1 MRSARKWLVL
11 VSVLAVVAAACGDD
25 GDGDGGGGGGGE
37 TGGGG
42 IEPSVTFSEIGEGEG
57 ALELI
62 AWHGY
67 TEDGTTEGYEDYDWI
82 TPFEADTGCDV
93 NVTYADTSDEMVTL
107 MRQGG
112 GSVYDGVSA
121 SGDASNRLIAGGDV
135 GAVDT
140 SLFPEFAN
148 VIAPLN
154 PDGGTNNSHYVVDGN
169 VYGTPY
175 MYGPNFLMY
184 NTEVV
189 SPAPTS
195 WADTF
200 EAESPYA
207 GSITAYD
214 SPIFIADAAMYLMA
228 TNPDLGITDPYEL
241 DQAQFDAT
249 VDLLKTQA
257 GIIGSYWALYTDEID
272 GFVDGSMV
280 IGTAWPVNFSYAE
293 LDAPVDA
300 AEPSEGMTG
309 WADTWMISANAP
321 HPNCMLQWMDWTMQ
335 ADVQAEVGVYYG
347 AAGSNV
353 NSCDAIKTFLND
365 AYPGEGYDVLV
376 DTLRYSNC
384 GDAAFLD
391 SLYLWKT
398 PQVDCGDGRGEVC
411 IDYSQWTQA
420 WTEIRG

>member
-1 MRSARKWLVL
+1 MKRARTWLVL
-11 VSVLAVVAAACGDD
+11 VSVLAVVAAACSNDN
-25 GDGDGGGGGGGE
+25 GGGGGG

-42 IEPSVTFSEIGEGEG
+42 TIEPPVTYSQIGDGEG

-67 TEDGTTEGYEDYDWI
+67 TENGTTEGYEDYDWV
-82 TPFEADTGCDV
+82 TPFEDKTGCKV

-112 GSVYDGVSA
+112 GTVYDGVSA

-135 GAVDT
+135 GAIDT

-154 PDGGTNNSHYVVDGN
+154 PDGGTNNAHYVVDGN

-184 NTEVV
+184 NTDVV
-189 SPAPTS
+189 KPAPTS
-195 WADTF
+195 WVDTWAAD
-200 EAESPYA
+200 SPYA
-207 GSITAYD
+207 GSVTGYD
-214 SPIFIADAAMYLMA
+214 APIYLADAAMYLMT

-241 DQAQFDAT
+241 DQAQFDAA
-249 VDLLKTQA
+249 VDLAKTQA
-257 GIIGSYWALYTDEID
+257 GIIGSYWALWTDEID
-272 GFVDGSMV
+272 AFVNGSTV
-280 IGTAWPVNFSYAE
+280 IGTAWPINLSYAE

-300 AEPSEGMTG
+300 VEPVEGMTG

-335 ADVQAEVGVYYG
+335 PDVQAEVGVYYG

-353 NSCDAIKTFLND
+353 QSCDAIKKFLVD
-365 AYPGEGYDVLV
+365 AYGKGSDAAV
-376 DTLRYSNC
+376 DTLRYSHC

-398 PQVDCGDGRGEVC
+398 PQVDCGDSRGEVC
-411 IDYSQWTQA
+411 IDYSEWTNA
-420 WTEIRG
+420 WTEIKG

>member
-25 GDGDGGGGGGGE
+25 GGGGE
-37 TGGGG
+37 GDTGGST
-42 IEPSVTFSEIGEGEG
+42 IEPAITYSEIGEGEG

-67 TEDGTTEGYEDYDWI
+67 TEDGTTEGYEDYDWV
-82 TPFEADTGCDV
+82 TPFEDATGCQT
-93 NVTYADTSDEMVTL
+93 NVTYADSSDEMVTL

-112 GSVYDGVSA
+112 GSVYDGLSA
-121 SGDASNRLIAGGDV
+121 SGDASNRLIAGQDV

-154 PDGGTNNSHYVVDGN
+154 PDGGTNAGHYVVDGN

-200 EAESPYA
+200 EADSAYA
-207 GSITAYD
+207 GLVTAYD

-241 DQAQFDAT
+241 DQAQFDAA
-249 VDLLKTQA
+249 VDLLTQQA
-257 GIIGSYWALYTDEID
+257 GLIGSYWALYTDEID
-272 GFVDGSMV
+272 GFVNGSMA

-300 AEPSEGMTG
+300 VEPSEGMTG

-321 HPNCMLQWMDWTMQ
+321 HPNCMLQWMDWTLQ
-335 ADVQAEVGVYYG
+335 ADVQAEVGVFYG

-353 NSCDAIKTFLND
+353 NSCAAIGAFLVE
-365 AYPGEGYDVLV
+365 AYGEGSDAAVS
-376 DTLRYSNC
+376 TLRYSNC
-384 GDAAFLD
+384 GDADFLN

-398 PQVDCGDGRGEVC
+398 PQVDCGDDRGEVC
-411 IDYSQWTQA
+411 IDYSAWTQA

>member
-1 MRSARKWLVL
+1 MRKARTWLAVL
-11 VSVLAVVAAACGDD
+11 SVLAVVAAACGDD
-25 GDGDGGGGGGGE
+25 GGDGGGGGAGE
-37 TGGGG
+37 PAKTY
-42 IEPSVTFSEIGEGEG
+42 TEIGEGEV

-67 TEDGTTEGYEDYDWI
+67 TEDGTTEGYEDFDWV
-82 TPFEADTGCDV
+82 TPFEDDTGCQV

-121 SGDASNRLIAGGDV
+121 SGDSSNRLIAGGDV
-135 GAVDT
+135 GAIDPD
-140 SLFPEFAN
+140 LFPDFAN
-148 VIAPLN
+148 VIEPLN
-154 PDGGTNNSHYVVDGN
+154 PDGGTNNAHYVVDGT

-195 WADTF
+195 WADTW
-200 EAESPYA
+200 EADSPYA
-207 GSITAYD
+207 GQVTAYD

-228 TNPDLGITDPYEL
+228 TNPELGINDPYEL
-241 DQAQFDAT
+241 DQEQFDAA
-249 VDLLKTQA
+249 VELLQQQSEL
-257 GIIGSYWALYTDEID
+257 IGSYWALYTDEID

-280 IGTAWPVNFSYAE
+280 IGTAWPVNFSLTE
-293 LDAPVDA
+293 LEAPVDA
-300 AEPSEGMTG
+300 VEPSEGMTG

-321 HPNCMLQWMDWTMQ
+321 HPNCMLMWMDWTMQ
-335 ADVQAEVGVYYG
+335 PDVQAEVAVYYG

-353 NSCDAIKTFLND
+353 ESCDEIRAFLNE
-365 AYPGEGYDVLV
+365 AYPGEGFDALV

-384 GDAAFLD
+384 GDAEFLN

-398 PQVDCGDGRGEVC
+398 PSVDCGDDRGEVC
-411 IDYSQWTQA
+411 IDYSEWTQA
-420 WTEIRG
+420 WTEIRGA

>member
-1 MRSARKWLVL
+1 MSKARTWLAVL
-11 VSVLAVVAAACGDD
+11 SVLAVVAAACGDD
-25 GDGDGGGGGGGE
+25 GGDGGADDGGE
-37 TGGGG
+37 
-42 IEPSVTFSEIGEGEG
+42 PAVTFDEIGEGEG

-67 TEDGTTEGYEDYDWI
+67 TEDGTTEGYEDYDWV
-82 TPFEADTGCDV
+82 TPFEDDTGCQV

-135 GAVDT
+135 GAIDT
-140 SLFPEFAN
+140 SLFPEFEN
-148 VIAPLN
+148 VIEPLN
-154 PDGGTNNSHYVVDGN
+154 PDGGTNNAHYVVDGN

-189 SPAPTS
+189 TPAPTS
-195 WADTF
+195 WAPTW
-200 EAESPYA
+200 EADSPYA
-207 GSITAYD
+207 GKVTIYD

-228 TNPDLGITDPYEL
+228 TQPELGITDPYEL
-241 DQAQFDAT
+241 DQEQFDAAKA
-249 VDLLKTQA
+249 LLQQQDELV
-257 GIIGSYWALYTDEID
+257 GSPWALYTDEID

-280 IGTAWPVNFSYAE
+280 IGTAWPINFSLAE

-300 AEPSEGMTG
+300 VEPSEGMTG

-335 ADVQAEVGVYYG
+335 PEVQAEVAVFYG

-353 NSCDAIKTFLND
+353 NSCDEIRAFLND
-365 AYPGEGYDVLV
+365 AYPGEGFDALV

-384 GDAAFLD
+384 GDAEFLN
-391 SLYLWKT
+391 SLFLWKT
-398 PQVDCGDGRGEVC
+398 PQVDCGDDRGEVC
-411 IDYSQWTQA
+411 IDYSEWTQA
-420 WTEIRG
+420 WTEIRGA